1 MTDYAT
7 WIPEYDGHEPP
18 HWVDGMKW
26 DVAPYNGWS
35 VVEKLPFLPSW
46 LVGVHYHVPVEAIAK
61 KEQIM
66 TQKISPEAMQ
76 FVVKWHQALD
86 LDDFG
91 CQILAKAIDE
101 LLENKK

>member
-1 MTDYAT
+1 
-7 WIPEYDGHEPP
+7 
-18 HWVDGMKW
+18 
-26 DVAPYNGWS
+26 
-35 VVEKLPFLPSW
+35 
-46 LVGVHYHVPVEAIAK
+46 
-61 KEQIM
+61 M

-76 FVVKWHQALD
+76 FVVKWHQALG